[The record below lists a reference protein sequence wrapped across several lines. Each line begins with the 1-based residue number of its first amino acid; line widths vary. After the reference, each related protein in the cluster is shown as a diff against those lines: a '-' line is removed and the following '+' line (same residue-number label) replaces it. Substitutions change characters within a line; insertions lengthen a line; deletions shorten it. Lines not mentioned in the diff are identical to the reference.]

1 MLIPHVRTS
10 CSRLDIVISRW
21 GLSMSAPHYGFTGD
35 DDPADRDVAT
45 FEYPCQ
51 AVNTSVEDGSAPVLS
66 DAQIEQWRSE
76 RFLVIDGV
84 WPTELIQAAAGEFEA
99 LYPTPSASH
108 SAEELNTAG
117 PTQAPGGFPW
127 GPHLAS
133 ANLIPTHPRALRAVA
148 QLLGT
153 EELML
158 TQSGGGAKYGA
169 GGHELP
175 RLSGS
180 SAGFGQV
187 GDQPIHK
194 D

>member
-1 MLIPHVRTS
+1 
-10 CSRLDIVISRW
+10 
-21 GLSMSAPHYGFTGD
+21 MSAPHYGYTGD
-35 DDPADRDVAT
+35 DDPAKRDLPT
-45 FEYPCQ
+45 FEHPCH
-51 AVNTSVEDGSAPVLS
+51 ACNSAAEDGSEPVLS
-66 DAQIEQWRSE
+66 VEQIKQWHSE

-84 WPTELIQAAAGEFEA
+84 WPTELIQAAGAELEA

-108 SAEELNTAG
+108 SAEELREAG
-117 PTQAPGGFPW
+117 PTHDPGGFPW
-127 GPHLAS
+127 GPHLGS

-153 EELML
+153 EEIML
-158 TQSGGGAKYGA
+158 TQSGAGAKYGA